1 MNAALVERL
10 ETQDKQI
17 AKLMAEVAEMKK
29 NK

>member
-1 MNAALVERL
+1 VNAALVERL